1 MLGERLTNLLRLL
14 SQDEFKAADT
24 LAANMNLS
32 SKTIRKL
39 IRELNESLEN
49 NGAHIKSRR
58 GEGFMLEVTNL
69 NAFQSLFLSKSQNIP
84 SDSAERVNYVI
95 EQFLK
100 NNEYVKMEEMCD
112 TVFVSRKTLAYDIKK
127 AEKFFEEFHLKIE
140 RKPYYGMRLTG
151 DEFQKR
157 HCLARYLQIKNSKTA
172 EYEVMIHSDER
183 RIADCLLEILENE
196 EYHISDVGLHSLIL
210 HICISIQRIRAKQYV
225 SIKKEDYLQFI
236 CEKDYLLAQKCMA
249 EIGKRLNVKF
259 PEEEIQYLSIHFAGK
274 KYHQNL
280 VISSD
285 IQDAVNE
292 MINEIFVVFQI
303 NLQQDLELVMSLGRH
318 LVPLIIRMKYGMRLT
333 NPLLMEVKKRYSLA
347 YVMAVQACVVLE
359 RRYHSIL
366 DSDEVSYIA
375 LLLALSLERH
385 RKQIKKKKVLFVCA
399 SGAGTARLMAYKMQE
414 IFWDYIG
421 EIIICD
427 QLNIKK
433 QDFTKIDYIFT
444 TVPIRDTVPVP
455 ICEVKGLLEGDETSY
470 IRHFLRYDQE
480 RDILAYYPEEL
491 FFPDIQAQTKED
503 ALQEIIQRIR
513 TARKL
518 PPGFYKAVLKRET
531 LARTCMGN
539 HVAMPHPCTVMTDD
553 TFVSVSILKHPI
565 QWDESQSVQAVFLV
579 SVSKNKHKK
588 IQNFYATTAKL
599 LLDPNSIKTLIEQK
613 TYHTLTKLL
622 KTAEKERSD
631 LDG

>member
-14 SQDEFKAADT
+14 SQDKFKAADT

-49 NGAHIKSRR
+49 NGAHIISRR

-100 NNEYVKMEEMCD
+100 NNEYIKMEEMCD
-112 TVFVSRKTLAYDIKK
+112 AVFVSRKTLASDIKK

-140 RKPYYGMRLTG
+140 RKPHYGMRLVG
-151 DEFQKR
+151 DEFQMR

-172 EYEVMIHSDER
+172 EYKVMISSDER

-196 EYHISDVGLHSLIL
+196 EYHISDAGLHSLII

-225 SIKKEDYLQFI
+225 SIEKEDYQQFI
-236 CEKDYLLAQKCMA
+236 CKKDYQLAQKCMA
-249 EIGKRLNVKF
+249 EIGKRLDVTF
-259 PEEEIQYLSIHFAGK
+259 PKEEIQYLSIHFAGK

-292 MINEIFVVFQI
+292 MLNEIYVVFQI

-385 RKQIKKKKVLFVCA
+385 RRQIKKKKVLFVCA

-414 IFWDYIG
+414 IFWDYID

-444 TVPIRDTVPVP
+444 TVPIRENVPVP

-480 RDILAYYPEEL
+480 TDIMDYYPEEL
-491 FFPDIQAQTKED
+491 FFADIQAQTKEE
-503 ALQEIIQRIR
+503 ALQKIIHRINME
-513 TARKL
+513 RKL
-518 PPGFYKAVLKRET
+518 PPGFYKAVLKREA

-539 HVAMPHPCTVMTDD
+539 HVAMPHPCTVMTDT

-565 QWDESQSVQAVFLV
+565 QWDETQSVQAIFLV

-588 IQNFYATTAKL
+588 IQNFYATTARL

-613 TYHTLTKLL
+613 TYHTLTELL
-622 KTAEKERSD
+622 KIAEKERSD